1 MSSIFVNNID
11 ILNTEFINDNEAPH
25 SHALAESFLCSDKLM
40 GINSFPHLVD

>member
-11 ILNTEFINDNEAPH
+11 IFNTEFINNNEALH
-25 SHALAESFLCSDKLM
+25 SHAPAGSPLHSDKLM